1 MSIYPGIDISYRP
14 DCHWTL
20 HASYNTSLRMPS
32 FTEMYYKLQGYS
44 ADPHL
49 KPEEM
54 RAFEV
59 GGQYSQRTLTV
70 SATIWRHHGHNMI
83 DWIMDTSLDDEAIWQ
98 SVNHTKV
105 NSIGM
110 EISAR
115 LNIQSSIFNISYSYI
130 NQDKEQE
137 PNIVSQY
144 ALEYLRHKLVANA
157 QLPLWKQLS
166 LGINFRWQDRVGQ
179 YTDFD
184 GVVQYYRPYALV
196 DARLSW
202 QQPKYQVYLEAN
214 NLFDKDYVDFGHVEE
229 PGRWLIMGLHVS
241 L

>member
-1 MSIYPGIDISYRP
+1 M
-14 DCHWTL
+14 
-20 HASYNTSLRMPS
+20 
-32 FTEMYYKLQGYS
+32 
-44 ADPHL
+44 
-49 KPEEM
+49 
-54 RAFEV
+54 
-59 GGQYSQRTLTV
+59 
-70 SATIWRHHGHNMI
+70 
-83 DWIMDTSLDDEAIWQ
+83 
-98 SVNHTKV
+98 
-105 NSIGM
+105 
-110 EISAR
+110 
-115 LNIQSSIFNISYSYI
+115 SYSYI
-130 NQDKEQE
+130 DQDKEQE

-144 ALEYLRHKLVANA
+144 ALEYLRHKFVVNA

-184 GVVQYYRPYALV
+184 GVVQDYPPYALV

-202 QQPKYQVYLEAN
+202 QQSKYLVYLEAN